1 MLTGLEILLDRMKTN
16 PEEFLTDGN
25 VPYEGESFGGKWSDL
40 LDYAWRVG
48 DDEERKALQDAK
60 TAFYRDDFN
69 ERVFKRLAG
78 EEVKQEQPSPY
89 IVKGN
94 TVNAVL
100 AGGGGSG
107 GTWTDPRAMYGSQA
121 AQVIKNPIQHAA
133 AQQQMLQNSA
143 GGSGYFTTTTGSTN
157 VQGVVQGGFGQAQVR
172 QEGAAIGVDP
182 SFWGG
187 IIASGKG
194 KLW

>member
-1 MLTGLEILLDRMKTN
+1 MMLTGLEILLDRMKTN
-16 PEEFLTDGN
+16 PEEFLKDDH

-40 LDYAWRVG
+40 VNYAWRIATE
-48 DDEERKALQDAK
+48 EERQMLEDARRE
-60 TAFYRDDFN
+60 FYRDDFN
-69 ERVFKRLAG
+69 ERVMKRLAG
-78 EEVKQEQPSPY
+78 EEVKEELSPY
-89 IVKGN
+89 IVKGSTAN
-94 TVNAVL
+94 TVLV
-100 AGGGGSG
+100 GGGGSG
-107 GTWTDPRAMYGSQA
+107 GTWTDPRAIYGSQA

-133 AQQQMLQNSA
+133 AQQNMATQNSML
-143 GGSGYFTTTTGSTN
+143 SGNGSTG
-157 VQGVVQGGFGQAQVR
+157 VQGVVQGGYGQAQVR